1 MLRCRMNRII
11 RLLES
16 NKTSKVMDLIS
27 SARYRKAILTL
38 ESAGCVKLAKAWGG
52 EIVGICL
59 LDSHA
64 GYQLSRHD
72 VWVNRLGGFVAGI
85 VTAVAAHYIIVLIEL
100 WLASR

>member
-11 RLLES
+11 RLLEAGKES
-16 NKTSKVMDLIS
+16 EVYDLIS
-27 SARYRKAILTL
+27 SSKYRKALLAL
-38 ESAGCVKLAKAWGG
+38 ESAGCVKLTKAWGG
-52 EIVGICL
+52 EIFGICL

-72 VWVNRLGGFVAGI
+72 VWVNRIFGFVAGI